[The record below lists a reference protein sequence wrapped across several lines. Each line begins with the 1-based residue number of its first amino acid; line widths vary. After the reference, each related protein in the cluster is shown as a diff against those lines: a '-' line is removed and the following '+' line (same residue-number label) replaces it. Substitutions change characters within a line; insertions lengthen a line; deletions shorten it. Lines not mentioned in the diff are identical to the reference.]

1 MRDARV
7 WPAVVAASV
16 LLVAPALAVA
26 ADVTGDWS
34 YEVSDSWSKGPCPM
48 GKGGS
53 GKITMTQD
61 GDKVTLVFVSGRKC
75 SPASMCTFEGTRNGD
90 ELLLSNAAKVDDEG
104 GEAKN
109 EISLTFEGEDAAR
122 GTSESSYTHP
132 GGMQCRWG
140 SKLTLAR

>member
-1 MRDARV
+1 
-7 WPAVVAASV
+7 VAATI
-16 LLVAPALAVA
+16 LLVVPVLATA
-26 ADVTGDWS
+26 ADVSGDWS
-34 YEVSDSWSKGPCPM
+34 FEVSDSWNKGPCPV

-75 SPASMCTFEGTRNGD
+75 RPKSMCTFEGTLSGD
-90 ELLLSNAAKVDDEG
+90 QLEVKNSAKVDDEG

-109 EISLTFEGEDAAR
+109 EIVLKLDGDDFAS

-132 GGMQCRWG
+132 KGMECRWG
-140 SKLTLAR
+140 SKVKLTR